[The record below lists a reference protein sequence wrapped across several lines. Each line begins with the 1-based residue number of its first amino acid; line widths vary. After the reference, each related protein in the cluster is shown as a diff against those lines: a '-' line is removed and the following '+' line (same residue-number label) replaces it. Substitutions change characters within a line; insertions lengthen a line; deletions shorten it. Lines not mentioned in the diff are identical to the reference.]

1 MSKTNYDPSK
11 QGLGNGGVAPPKEH
25 QFGQPNGNPRHNGA
39 WKKTDTIRFKWEQLL
54 KLSSEEL
61 TAVKEDKDEVEFLRA
76 TANCILLMRSATD
89 IEEAGKAFGLMEKY
103 ANQVYGQPKQ
113 QVETIDITP
122 PPLSPRKQKKKE

>member
-1 MSKTNYDPSK
+1 MADYEVGYKK
-11 QGLGNGGVAPPKEH
+11 PPKSKGFDKFPEH
-25 QFGQPNGNPRHNGA
+25 RHNGA

-76 TANCILLMRSATD
+76 TANCILLMRSETD